1 MTIQVISNQPEVK
14 AAAPVEQP
22 PSAPAE
28 NQPEQNPPSE
38 SDPEETEAEEAKD
51 ESEDESAQSEESDDA
66 TKDKPKK
73 KSGYQRRIDKL
84 NARYSEER
92 KAREALEHRLAQLE
106 RSGEPKGEKVEAKA
120 PTDGEPNP
128 DDFENHSDYV
138 KAVTRWTID
147 QNLKT
152 QKAEA
157 ERQRLEQ
164 EQAEIE
170 LAHQG
175 RVKAFAEK
183 HEDFLEVLES
193 VDHIATSAAFEKEI
207 ITSEMSAELIYELA
221 KNPEELA
228 RLQKLPATA
237 VAREIGRIESRL
249 QRAAEA
255 PKVEPKKLTQAP
267 KPIDPVGGSKGS
279 VQKSLSDPSL
289 TQAEYEA
296 IRRKQIA
303 SRKAW

>member
-1 MTIQVISNQPEVK
+1 MTIQVTSNQPEVQ

-28 NQPEQNPPSE
+28 NQPEQNPSPE

-51 ESEDESAQSEESDDA
+51 ESEDESAQSEESNDA
-66 TKDKPKK
+66 EKDKPKK

-138 KAVTRWTID
+138 KAVIRWD
-147 QNLKT
+147 REQADKT
-152 QKAEA
+152 AKAEA
-157 ERQRLEQ
+157 EKQRLER
-164 EQAEIE
+164 EHAELHKSHFDRE
-170 LAHQG
+170 
-175 RVKAFAEK
+175 KSFAEK
-183 HEDFLEVLES
+183 HDDYLDVISE
-193 VDHIATSAAFEKEI
+193 IAEIPISAAFEHI
-207 ITSEMSAELIYELA
+207 IVSSENGPELMYELA
-221 KNPEELA
+221 KNPKEFERLA
-228 RLQKLPATA
+228 ALNPIAL
-237 VAREIGRIESRL
+237 AREIGRIESRL
-249 QRAAEA
+249 TKAAEP

-303 SRKAW
+303 ARKAW

>member
-1 MTIQVISNQPEVK
+1 MTIQVISNQPEVQ

-28 NQPEQNPPSE
+28 NQPEQKPSPE

-51 ESEDESAQSEESDDA
+51 ESEDESAQSEESNDA
-66 TKDKPKK
+66 EKDKPKK

-120 PTDGEPNP
+120 PTEGEPNP

-138 KAVTRWTID
+138 KAVTRWTIE
-147 QNLKT
+147 QSQKT
-152 QKAEA
+152 AKAEA
-157 ERQRLEQ
+157 EKQRLEQ
-164 EQAEIE
+164 EQAE
-170 LAHQG
+170 LQKSHQG

-183 HEDFLEVLES
+183 HEDFFEVLES
-193 VDHIATSAAFEKEI
+193 VEHVPVSSAVMELLVS
-207 ITSEMSAELIYELA
+207 SENGPELMYELA
-221 KNPEELA
+221 KNAGELE
-228 RLQKLPATA
+228 RVSKLSPLAA
-237 VAREIGRIESRL
+237 AREIGRIESRL
-249 QRAAEA
+249 QKAAEP

-267 KPIDPVGGSKGS
+267 KPIEPVGGSKGS

-303 SRKAW
+303 ARKAW